1 MLYNQNIVNDN
12 RENLNEIRE
21 NLFKDRENEAQVLRD
36 SVKVFKDEFIKAS
49 LNNKKTIESHKEK
62 LPFAKNEFLDKYI
75 NRIEELE
82 QKNDKIMTRLN
93 EFEFEGKCKW
103 VSFKNEY
110 RHDMAELIKSIKD
123 FSIEKEDLKRVIM

>member
-21 NLFKDRENEAQVLRD
+21 NLIKDRENEAQVLRD
-36 SVKVFKDEFIKAS
+36 SVKDFKDEFIKAS
-49 LNNKKTIESHKEK
+49 LNNKKTIESQKEK
-62 LPFAKNEFLDKYI
+62 LPFAKIGLVDKYI
-75 NRIEELE
+75 IRIEELE
-82 QKNDKIMTRLN
+82 QKNNEIMSRLN

-103 VSFKNEY
+103 ISFKNEY

-123 FSIEKEDLKRVIM
+123 FTIEKDDLK